1 MPHRVINHDPERAR
15 WQLFQDSHLTLELLL
30 FLALIRVVKE
40 LGVQVVHDK
49 VADLDHVEV
58 QLLIVTQKLISL
70 QLTPRDLEQF
80 LE

>member
-1 MPHRVINHDPERAR
+1 MPHRVIDHDPERAR
-15 WQLFQDSHLTLELLL
+15 RQLFQDSHLTLELLL